1 MIKVIDIRLNTNE
14 IDNQKLI
21 LKNISEKLNINQ
33 DRINNIIL
41 SKKSIDS
48 RNKKIKYQLRYKIY
62 LDSSFY
68 EHRSVKRNYV
78 KVNDNKTA
86 VIIGFGTAGL
96 FAGLRLIELGI
107 KPIIFERGKQ
117 IRERRRDIANLNK
130 KHILNNDS
138 NYCFGEGGAG
148 TFSDGKLYTR
158 SKKRGD
164 INRILETLVYHGAD
178 RGILIEAHPHIG
190 TDKLPKIIKKMRETI
205 LNCGG
210 EIHFNSRISN
220 IITKENKIQKIK
232 INEEKEIECKNII
245 LATGHSARD
254 IYYLL
259 DKIKVKLEL
268 KEIAIGVRVEHDQ
281 SFINNKQYH
290 NQYNKKHLPPASYN
304 LSTVYKNRSIHSFC
318 MCPGGIIAP
327 CATNSNELVTNGWS
341 PSRRDNK
348 TANSGIVVQL
358 KKKDFDTRKYKH
370 FAALEFQK
378 KIENKAYRL
387 SNQTQKVPAQKL
399 SDFMNDKLS
408 VNIPKTSY
416 IPGTI
421 SVKMSELFPR
431 FIYET
436 LRGAFLEF
444 DKKMSGYISN
454 NAIVHA
460 PESRTSSPI
469 RIPRNNITL
478 ENEQI
483 DGLFPCGE
491 GAGYA
496 GGIMSAA
503 IDGEKVAF
511 MLSEKITKRGL
522 Q

>member
-14 IDNQKLI
+14 IENQKLI

-68 EHRSVKRNYV
+68 EHRSIKRNYV
-78 KVNDNKTA
+78 KVNDKKTA

-232 INEEKEIECKNII
+232 INEKKEIECKNII

-304 LSTVYKNRSIHSFC
+304 LNTVYKNRSIHSFC

-378 KIENKAYRL
+378 KNRK
-387 SNQTQKVPAQKL
+387 
-399 SDFMNDKLS
+399 
-408 VNIPKTSY
+408 
-416 IPGTI
+416 
-421 SVKMSELFPR
+421 
-431 FIYET
+431 
-436 LRGAFLEF
+436 
-444 DKKMSGYISN
+444 
-454 NAIVHA
+454 
-460 PESRTSSPI
+460 
-469 RIPRNNITL
+469 
-478 ENEQI
+478 
-483 DGLFPCGE
+483 
-491 GAGYA
+491 
-496 GGIMSAA
+496 
-503 IDGEKVAF
+503 
-511 MLSEKITKRGL
+511 
-522 Q
+522 